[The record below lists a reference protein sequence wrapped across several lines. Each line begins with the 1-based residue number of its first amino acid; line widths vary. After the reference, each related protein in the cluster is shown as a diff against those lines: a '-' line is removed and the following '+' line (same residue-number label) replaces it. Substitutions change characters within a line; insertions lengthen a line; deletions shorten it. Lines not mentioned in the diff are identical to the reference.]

1 MARTRISGRSYRL
14 QLERALSDLRE
25 SSVHEQLDSRDVAGV
40 VGGEKHGCLGD
51 LFGRSKPAERSG
63 SCDELS
69 ALIAH
74 LRRGQKIG
82 QARRLNGFRTDRVHA
97 NLAVLQVRGPGAREG
112 ARDGLTGG
120 VDAVGRQSLL
130 PTIDEVRMIAA
141 PSGSKGSAFC
151 TVKSRPL
158 TLMLNISS

>member
-40 VGGEKHGCLGD
+40 VGGEKHGCPGD

-82 QARRLNGFRTDRVHA
+82 QAGRHWRRQRARADAAILVA
-97 NLAVLQVRGPGAREG
+97 ARERVAHRI
-112 ARDGLTGG
+112 ARVST
-120 VDAVGRQSLL
+120 VAL
-130 PTIDEVRMIAA
+130 PKR
-141 PSGSKGSAFC
+141 
-151 TVKSRPL
+151 
-158 TLMLNISS
+158 